1 MALTPRGI
9 SRMQLFKNT
18 TIIGVGLLG
27 GSLAKACRAQ
37 GLTETITGYGRNQ
50 GNLQEAKKQG
60 IIDNAAPDIHSAVKD
75 ADLIILC
82 SPVGA
87 MIPLVREMAASLKPG
102 CLITDAGS
110 VKGALVGEIES
121 LIPETTYFVGAHPI
135 AGGERSGLG
144 ASTATLF
151 QGANCIVTPTANTC
165 KEALQKI
172 TQLWKQVG
180 MNTIT
185 MDVDEHDFIFGAVSH
200 LPHVIA
206 FALMVTLGD
215 IHTKNYNDITTFSGA
230 GLRDITRIASS
241 DPVMWRDIFLSNQKQ
256 VLLLIDQFQ
265 ETLTKLKE
273 WIEKSEGQNLEQSFK
288 AANKYRLNLT

>member
-1 MALTPRGI
+1 MK
-9 SRMQLFKNT
+9 LFQNT

-27 GSLAKACRAQ
+27 GSLAKACREQ
-37 GLTETITGYGRNQ
+37 GLTQSITGYGRNQ
-50 GNLQEAKKQG
+50 DNLQEAKRQG
-60 IIDNAAPDIHSAVKD
+60 IIDKGAPDIHSAVKD

-87 MIPLVREMAASLKPG
+87 MIPLVREMASSLKPG

-110 VKGALVGEIES
+110 VKGALVSKIES

-144 ASTATLF
+144 ASSATLY
-151 QGANCIVTPTANTC
+151 QGANCIVTPTPNTD

-172 TQLWKQVG
+172 TQLWEGVG
-180 MNTIT
+180 MNIIT

-200 LPHVIA
+200 LPHVVA

-215 IHTKNYNDITTFSGA
+215 IHTKNYDDITTFSGA
-230 GLRDITRIASS
+230 GLKDITRIASS

-256 VLLLIDQFQ
+256 VLLLVDQFQ
-265 ETLTKLKE
+265 VTLTKLKE
-273 WIEKSEGQNLEQSFK
+273 CIEKSEGQNL
-288 AANKYRLNLT
+288 